1 MATNS
6 RFEESVPQMERA
18 QTEAVV
24 ASTHDAVMRIPVTM
38 QVVIGAATM
47 PVSDL
52 MTLGRGA
59 VVSLDQRVGDPV
71 DVVVNGRVI
80 ARGDVVVV
88 EEDGSRFGVA
98 LTEIVGQGARD

>member
-1 MATNS
+1 MATNA

-18 QTEAVV
+18 QTEIAA